1 MCLNDQS
8 PDHDQ
13 ALWKDPIVEE
23 VREAGR
29 KIFEEAGGTL
39 EGYFKHLRKAQE
51 KYRDRL
57 VNKIERVPEPGG
69 TAI

>member
-1 MCLNDQS
+1 MCLNDES
-8 PDHDQ
+8 PDHDK

-29 KIFEEAGGTL
+29 KIFDEAGGTL
-39 EGYFKHLRKAQE
+39 EGYFAYLRKAQE

-57 VNKIERVPEPGG
+57 VNKIERGPKPG
-69 TAI
+69 TAA